1 MSEARCVQTLSDI
14 TKENINGNIH
24 MQTAPTPSLP
34 EVVTTRTYD
43 NITYTIKSTTSP
55 AATQTLHAKLE
66 ASISRELA
74 REIAKIT

>member
-1 MSEARCVQTLSDI
+1 MSETRTLNTI
-14 TKENINGNIH
+14 TNENIIQDVH
-24 MQTAPTPSLP
+24 KQDPQKPSP

-66 ASISRELA
+66 ASISREIA